1 MNVFSQKKS
10 FKIKNNLLCM
20 QVFLSKRIVKQFSSM
35 HSSLWLKLY
44 TCTCISAWSSRLQVT
59 CNRTY
64 LLAQY
69 ARWINFPVHIRL
81 DTKLHNNQ
89 YITCIYV
96 STCSYKLHGD
106 QQHQIILALW
116 NLIFMWLMNNFILF
130 SSEMKN
136 FKKFGMK
143 PSVWTSKKLACC
155 SDITETVERESHSLP

>member
-35 HSSLWLKLY
+35 HSRLWLKLY
-44 TCTCISAWSSRLQVT
+44 TCISAWSSRLQVT

-96 STCSYKLHGD
+96 STCSYKTTWGSAASNNPCIMKFDLHVTYE
-106 QQHQIILALW
+106 QFYIVFLR
-116 NLIFMWLMNNFILF
+116 N
-130 SSEMKN
+130 E
-136 FKKFGMK
+136 
-143 PSVWTSKKLACC
+143 KL
-155 SDITETVERESHSLP
+155 

>member
-1 MNVFSQKKS
+1 
-10 FKIKNNLLCM
+10 M

-35 HSSLWLKLY
+35 HSRLWLKLY
-44 TCTCISAWSSRLQVT
+44 TCISAWSSRLQVT
-59 CNRTY
+59 FNRTY
-64 LLAQY
+64 LLAKY

-116 NLIFMWLMNNFILF
+116 NLIFMWLMNNFTLF

>member
-44 TCTCISAWSSRLQVT
+44 TCISAWSSRLQVT

-116 NLIFMWLMNNFILF
+116 NLIFMWLIWTILHCF
-130 SSEMKN
+130 PQKWKTLRN
-136 FKKFGMK
+136 L
-143 PSVWTSKKLACC
+143 VWNLQFEHQRS
-155 SDITETVERESHSLP
+155 